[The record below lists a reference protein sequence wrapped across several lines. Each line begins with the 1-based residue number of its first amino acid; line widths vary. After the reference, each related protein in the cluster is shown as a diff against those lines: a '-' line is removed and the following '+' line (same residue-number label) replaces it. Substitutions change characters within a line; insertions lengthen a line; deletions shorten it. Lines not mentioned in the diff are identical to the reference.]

1 MQLATK
7 RTDTN
12 VAGGEVAPAVATF
25 SSPHRSS
32 SSSAPATPSASPAP
46 QRAGESSLMNAT
58 TETVAVT
65 LLTPSQEAGARCHHS
80 RASSSAE
87 SRDSVDELASSAFLD
102 CRSAAPLLTTYS
114 QQQQE
119 QPSSSVDYISFTA
132 RGASTESPNAFRIRT
147 FHHDVGGGSEESDE
161 ERVGG
166 GHTGRNTEETNEPD
180 NAASEAAAVHD
191 AIIEVAVAVNDDLAP
206 TPRETREGGQ
216 QMASAVDEMAEVN
229 EDTSSD
235 ALLCASNTL
244 REKDRWP
251 ERQLSILRGGLST
264 EDVDTALTPA
274 AASCLAAPRRT
285 DSKEWTA
292 TRKTALEQLRA
303 KLHHAATAANTAFQ
317 CPWPS
322 RSSESEPGR
331 AHVLHCS
338 SEALITPG
346 HPLQPS
352 PSFEDLS
359 QANAAGETARSSETC
374 DRPQSET
381 NTAADILAKLLGE
394 SYIKN
399 SADSDQSSRS
409 RKGAETDGGVDD
421 GESLSLLISTT
432 HTPATAAAGLAGTSV
447 SNIDASGGR
456 FVVRPALSA
465 DVSGISPIKNEA
477 PSILAELYST
487 PDSRPPAAAILR
499 PSSRSLTVAT
509 PSSLAYGR
517 RTLQDAL
524 EAMQEPSADVATG
537 DFCTVQT
544 APSTASASVEATS
557 VSDRELRNA
566 SMMTAAATSD
576 AEDPLQSRHSSRR
589 HHASL
594 LDRRQVL
601 SGAVPDPNGDDGA
614 GSGTQSHAEA
624 SLLAQTASCRG
635 ETTQLNRGRSRG
647 RQAQPCTEHSA
658 AKASTVLPA
667 HESTELTRPSEWR
680 QHRIEQEMRAKE
692 MAECTFHPLLS
703 PGTRAIVRL
712 AQERE
717 LERTLHEEE
726 REGALAAGT
735 RSKSAQTRSSETFL
749 DPSTLRATLQT
760 VYERLYPAELSAA
773 ASCRQILDQEMEYRR
788 LAREELILLRRRCG
802 VAQRAPRSARGG
814 GVTRTRDQFNS
825 FMSTILQTDWKEAP
839 KGTGAPLPAANF
851 SSLAPPQA
859 ARGAAPT
866 VAILQ
871 TSYRSPMAVA
881 LREEQ
886 SAKRKY
892 NSRREAEMHG
902 QHVDAGEAEVAG
914 PSSRCGA
921 ANSMAGSA
929 EATRGEESFRVAL
942 FDEFLLR
949 QNAYYCNRARTVRAL
964 EKMLT
969 PDFIPSTTDASTR
982 LVRKMVSR
990 SLLNE
995 SMGPETSS
1003 IVAQRQRQRIP
1014 FTSLLVKQHT
1024 SPYVDP
1030 CTFQPNISPA
1040 ARAAKEEDRRRQRAN
1055 KQSPAAQQK
1064 SFFERLYADQER
1076 RARRR
1081 EDAKKRVEAEEVEG
1095 LTFQPALNVKC
1106 NARVHSLLNPRNYQ
1120 PYQAYLHEKRRWLD
1134 AKRRELEEEAKQ
1146 AEEDVCTFRPQTTK
1160 KPAYIE
1166 KMVKSFG
1173 VLRKQDTEF

>member
-7 RTDTN
+7 CTDTN
-12 VAGGEVAPAVATF
+12 VAGGEVTPAVATF
-25 SSPHRSS
+25 SSSHRYSE
-32 SSSAPATPSASPAP
+32 SSAPSTSSASAAP
-46 QRAGESSLMNAT
+46 LRAGDSSLTNAT
-58 TETVAVT
+58 AETVAVA
-65 LLTPSQEAGARCHHS
+65 LLTPSQKAGARCHHS

-87 SRDSVDELASSAFLD
+87 SRDYVDELASSAFLD

-114 QQQQE
+114 QQQQ
-119 QPSSSVDYISFTA
+119 QPSSSVDYVSFTA
-132 RGASTESPNAFRIRT
+132 RDASTESPNTFRIRT
-147 FHHDVGGGSEESDE
+147 FHHDVGESSEESDE

-166 GHTGRNTEETNEPD
+166 DHTGRNAGEMSEPD
-180 NAASEAAAVHD
+180 DAASEAAAMHD
-191 AIIEVAVAVNDDLAP
+191 ATIEVVVAVNDDPAP
-206 TPRETREGGQ
+206 TPRETREGGL
-216 QMASAVDEMAEVN
+216 QMASAGDEMAEVT

-235 ALLCASNTL
+235 ASVCASKTL
-244 REKDRWP
+244 REKQRWP
-251 ERQLSILRGGLST
+251 EGRLSISRGSLST
-264 EDVDTALTPA
+264 EDADAALAPA
-274 AASCLAAPRRT
+274 SASGLEALRRSV
-285 DSKEWTA
+285 SKEWTA

-303 KLHHAATAANTAFQ
+303 KLHHAATATNTASQ

-322 RSSESEPGR
+322 PLSESEPGN
-331 AHVLHCS
+331 AHALRS
-338 SEALITPG
+338 SSDAVISPG
-346 HPLQPS
+346 HTLPPS
-352 PSFEDLS
+352 ASFEDLS
-359 QANAAGETARSSETC
+359 KATVVGETARSSETC
-374 DRPQSET
+374 DRPQSEA
-381 NTAADILAKLLGE
+381 NTAAHVLAKLLGK
-394 SYIKN
+394 SYIKI

-409 RKGAETDGGVDD
+409 RNGAETDGGVDD
-421 GESLSLLISTT
+421 GESFSLLIRTT
-432 HTPATAAAGLAGTSV
+432 QTPATPAAGLAATSA
-447 SNIDASGGR
+447 SNIDASGCR

-477 PSILAELYST
+477 PSILADVYNT
-487 PDSRPPAAAILR
+487 PDSRPPGAAILR
-499 PSSRSLTVAT
+499 PPSRSLTVTT
-509 PSSLAYGR
+509 PSSRAYGR

-524 EAMQEPSADVATG
+524 EAMEEPLADVATG
-537 DFCTVQT
+537 DFCTAQT
-544 APSTASASVEATS
+544 APSPASASVKATS
-557 VSDRELRNA
+557 VSDREVRNA

-576 AEDPLQSRHSSRR
+576 AEYPLQSRHSSRR
-589 HHASL
+589 HHASV

-601 SGAVPDPNGDDGA
+601 SGAVPDFNGDDGA
-614 GSGTQSHAEA
+614 GSGAQSDAEA
-624 SLLAQTASCRG
+624 SLLAQTASCTY

-647 RQAQPCTEHSA
+647 RHAQPCTEHSA
-658 AKASTVLPA
+658 AKASTILLA
-667 HESTELTRPSEWR
+667 HERTALTRPSEWR

-703 PGTRAIVRL
+703 PGTRAMVRL

-726 REGALAAGT
+726 REGAPAAGT
-735 RSKSAQTRSSETFL
+735 RSMSAGTRSLEAFP

-788 LAREELILLRRRCG
+788 LAREELILLRRHCG
-802 VAQRAPRSARGG
+802 VAKRAPRSARGG
-814 GVTRTRDQFNS
+814 GATRTRDQFNS

-839 KGTGAPLPAANF
+839 KGTAAPLLAATF
-851 SSLAPPQA
+851 SSPAPPQA
-859 ARGAAPT
+859 VGGAART

-871 TSYRSPMAVA
+871 TSYASPMAVA
-881 LREEQ
+881 LRKEQ

-902 QHVDAGEAEVAG
+902 HHVDAGEAEVAG
-914 PSSRCGA
+914 PASCGA
-921 ANSMAGSA
+921 AHSMAGSA
-929 EATRGEESFRVAL
+929 EVKRAEESFRVAL

-969 PDFIPSTTDASTR
+969 PDFIPSTTEASTR
-982 LVRKMVSR
+982 LVRGMVSR

-1030 CTFQPNISPA
+1030 CTFHPNISPA

-1064 SFFERLYADQER
+1064 SFFERLCADQER

-1120 PYQAYLHEKRRWLD
+1120 PYQAYLHEKRRLLD

-1146 AEEDVCTFRPQTTK
+1146 AEGDVCTFRPQTTK